1 MDFTYFLLIA
11 AAIIAYLLIKSE
23 IQKSKIKAS
32 NQTSYNTPQKEISED
47 KAKLI
52 GELGEEYI
60 IKLLG
65 QTIPGQRYLINNLIV
80 QDQYGNT
87 SQIDH
92 IFINSNGVFVIET
105 KNLSGTIYG
114 SENQKTWTQV
124 FNYGKQKYHFYNPIM
139 QNQTHIRRLKEA
151 TGTELPIRSIVVFA
165 NDNIEKINSKDV
177 YTVEGM
183 ICRINAYFK
192 ERIKPE
198 EMAAFYNQLCEI
210 KAHQISDEEHIDHVQ
225 DVKEA
230 I

>member
-1 MDFTYFLLIA
+1 MWI
-11 AAIIAYLLIKSE
+11 AAIIIIIVLLIVAYEKTE
-23 IQKSKIKAS
+23 KAKPSKNIRA
-32 NQTSYNTPQKEISED
+32 TYNTPKKTID

-60 IKLLG
+60 IKILG

-80 QDQYGNT
+80 QDQYGKT

-151 TGTELPIRSIVVFA
+151 TGTELPIWSIVVFA
-165 NDNIEKINSKDV
+165 NNNIEKIESLNV
-177 YTVEGM
+177 YTVEDM
-183 ICRINAYFK
+183 ICKINAYFK